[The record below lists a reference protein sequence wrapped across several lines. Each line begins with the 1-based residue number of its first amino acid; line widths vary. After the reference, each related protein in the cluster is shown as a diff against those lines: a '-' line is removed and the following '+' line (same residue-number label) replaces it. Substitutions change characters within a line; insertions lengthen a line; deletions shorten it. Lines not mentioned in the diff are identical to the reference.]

1 MIGTI
6 DRRVVVPSKPPSDRC
21 PASITG
27 GGLPSLSRFPLYSRN
42 AFRLPKIVNVNL
54 RISRRFRIQI
64 IERRWQARD
73 YKGEEFQ
80 FRSEYVFHRNG
91 QRIRDPRKAWAS
103 ACAAAGLVK
112 PKLDKEGNPVSKMV
126 DGRSEPVMVPS
137 RLFHDLRRSGV
148 RNMVRAGVRETVAMK
163 MSGHKTRAVFDRYN
177 NITSDEDL
185 GEAVELTEEYL
196 KTQPTAPNVVA
207 FGKRP

>member
-1 MIGTI
+1 MALIGEL
-6 DRRVVVPSKPPSDRC
+6 
-21 PASITG
+21 A
-27 GGLPSLSRFPLYSRN
+27 
-42 AFRLPKIVNVNL
+42 A
-54 RISRRFRIQI
+54 I

-112 PKLDKEGNPVSKMV
+112 PKLDKEGNPVTKMV
-126 DGRSEPVMVPS
+126 DGRSEPVMVPA

-163 MSGHKTRAVFDRYN
+163 MSGLDKFENEETRALHFLNVVDGGDVRMIQSCKDFSFPLKPAHPVC
-177 NITSDEDL
+177 ITSELFRQNLYRNFPFQL
-185 GEAVELTEEYL
+185 GVPSAIHL
-196 KTQPTAPNVVA
+196 AHAA
-207 FGKRP
+207 FAE